1 MLVLLSAIWK
11 FLGWVFLPIK
21 RNGCFFAFM
30 FALGALC
37 IFYEVPARHRPYVF
51 GWQELFLDLYVV
63 CAVLAIFPKVIRRI
77 LRFIISA
84 VMYVTTIA
92 DVFCFIKFKTY
103 FNPSILQLIRE
114 TTKQETQEF
123 INSYLS
129 LDLFNS
135 LLGQVLIILA
145 AHIIWG
151 SIMSSV
157 EEKKKGKRSM
167 GLTIVG
173 EKLEAIGK
181 VVNPILGLGT
191 LGVLILALWNT
202 TDNKK
207 LMAELMTHKTVGEVE
222 TKLTQKE
229 QANLY
234 IPIYRVL
241 FSFYTNQLAFEQI
254 STLREAQREVKVD
267 TCTFKSRNIILIIG
281 ESYNKRHSQLYGY
294 DKKTTP
300 RQTALYDTGYLVT
313 FTDAITPWNLT
324 SYVFKNFFS
333 MHTTSDEGEWSD
345 CALFPELYKKAGYHV
360 TFLTNQFLPK
370 ARDAVYD
377 FSGGFFLN
385 DTVLSRNLFDTRNE
399 KTHQYDEGLLADYDS
414 LKKFNTDA
422 QLTIIHLMG
431 QHVDYRKRY
440 PANRQFYHKEDYN
453 RPKLDDKEKTIL
465 AHYDNATRY
474 NDSIVAC
481 IVTRV
486 YNDDA
491 IVIYIPDHGEEV
503 FGDDVHA
510 YGRIHSDVTPR
521 LAKEE
526 LEIPM
531 WIWCSEKY
539 AKAHPDIFK
548 KLWLNRKKPLMTDAF
563 AHTML
568 SIAGIETPEYKPE
581 YDILS
586 DKYNEKRPRIV
597 KGKWDYDK
605 LMAQPEK

>member
-1 MLVLLSAIWK
+1 
-11 FLGWVFLPIK
+11 
-21 RNGCFFAFM
+21 
-30 FALGALC
+30 
-37 IFYEVPARHRPYVF
+37 
-51 GWQELFLDLYVV
+51 
-63 CAVLAIFPKVIRRI
+63 
-77 LRFIISA
+77 
-84 VMYVTTIA
+84 
-92 DVFCFIKFKTY
+92 
-103 FNPSILQLIRE
+103 
-114 TTKQETQEF
+114 
-123 INSYLS
+123 
-129 LDLFNS
+129 
-135 LLGQVLIILA
+135 
-145 AHIIWG
+145 
-151 SIMSSV
+151 
-157 EEKKKGKRSM
+157 
-167 GLTIVG
+167 
-173 EKLEAIGK
+173 
-181 VVNPILGLGT
+181 
-191 LGVLILALWNT
+191 
-202 TDNKK
+202 
-207 LMAELMTHKTVGEVE
+207 
-222 TKLTQKE
+222 
-229 QANLY
+229 
-234 IPIYRVL
+234 
-241 FSFYTNQLAFEQI
+241 
-254 STLREAQREVKVD
+254 
-267 TCTFKSRNIILIIG
+267 
-281 ESYNKRHSQLYGY
+281 
-294 DKKTTP
+294 
-300 RQTALYDTGYLVT
+300 
-313 FTDAITPWNLT
+313 
-324 SYVFKNFFS
+324 
-333 MHTTSDEGEWSD
+333 
-345 CALFPELYKKAGYHV
+345 
-360 TFLTNQFLPK
+360 
-370 ARDAVYD
+370 
-377 FSGGFFLN
+377 
-385 DTVLSRNLFDTRNE
+385 LSRNLFDTRNE